1 MFQSNFESLENC
13 NQQIANNHFQTL
25 HNPLRQSWLTRGEQ
39 IDRSLSR
46 NVISENVPKNSRN
59 SRKMEDGGSNTNFG
73 NNGFG
78 YGSYM
83 NFSENKVR
91 KDKNQHLYNNQES
104 YSKQFENHFNTNFSN
119 DIRKPMNSIQSVPL
133 NMNNQTAYQPMT
145 NYMFEHNMHYQY
157 DVNKN
162 LGIGIP
168 VNSNQQYDRNGDLNG
183 MGQRRRCAGVVQAN
197 NQKNMMDQYSF
208 QNFETL
214 NKIAEKEEEIN
225 RYMDRNPVNTRRDEV
240 DKERLLDKKK
250 FMNAQG
256 TAMNNFNDL
265 TPKNTRSD
273 SRSIVQTNYIPNG
286 RTLAQPR
293 DLF

>member
-1 MFQSNFESLENC
+1 MFQQNFQSNFESLENS
-13 NQQIANNHFQTL
+13 NQRIVDNRFQTL
-25 HNPLRQSWLTRGEQ
+25 HNPF
-39 IDRSLSR
+39 R
-46 NVISENVPKNSRN
+46 NVVSQNVPENSRN
-59 SRKMEDGGSNTNFG
+59 PRKLEDYGSNTNFG

-83 NFSENKVR
+83 NFSENQEVR
-91 KDKNQHLYNNQES
+91 KDKNQKMYNQEES
-104 YSKQFENHFNTNFSN
+104 YSKQFENHFNTHFSN

-133 NMNNQTAYQPMT
+133 NMNNQTAYQPIS

-162 LGIGIP
+162 LGLGIP
-168 VNSNQQYDRNGDLNG
+168 MNSNQQYDRNGEI
-183 MGQRRRCAGVVQAN
+183 GQRRRCAGVVQNN
-197 NQKNMMDQYSF
+197 NQGDFAQNYAF

-240 DKERLLDKKK
+240 TKERLLDKKK
-250 FMNAQG
+250 FMNTQG
-256 TAMNNFNDL
+256 GVMNNFNDL
-265 TPKNTRSD
+265 TPQNTRSD
-273 SRSIVQTNYIPNG
+273 SRSNVQTNYIPNG
-286 RTLAQPR
+286 KTLAQPR